1 MPDSELTPVTERSS
15 SKSYVAWRVFRY
27 LAIQGMKRLIRLTWW
42 LVVLTGRVFVGL
54 GRLLS
59 SPTPSYVNRARIS
72 VYGWFIWR
80 R

>member
-1 MPDSELTPVTERSS
+1 MPETEPTQTTERT
-15 SKSYVAWRVFRY
+15 KSYLAWRICRY
-27 LAIQGMKRLIRLTWW
+27 LSIQGFKGLLRLTWW
-42 LVVLTGRVFVGL
+42 LIVLTGRIIVGL

-59 SPTPSYVNRARIS
+59 APTPSYVNRARMS

>member
-1 MPDSELTPVTERSS
+1 MPETEPTPVTELP
-15 SKSYVAWRVFRY
+15 KSYLAWRISRY
-27 LAIQGMKRLIRLTWW
+27 LAIQGLKRLLRLTWW
-42 LVVLTGRVFVGL
+42 LIVLMGRIVVGF

-59 SPTPSYVNRARIS
+59 SPTPSYVNRARLN

>member
-1 MPDSELTPVTERSS
+1 MPELAPTPVTEPSRS
-15 SKSYVAWRVFRY
+15 YLAWRIFRY
-27 LAIQGMKRLIRLTWW
+27 LSIQGFKGLLRLTWW
-42 LVVLTGRVFVGL
+42 LLVQTVRVLIGI

-59 SPTPSYVNRARIS
+59 APTPSYVNRARLS